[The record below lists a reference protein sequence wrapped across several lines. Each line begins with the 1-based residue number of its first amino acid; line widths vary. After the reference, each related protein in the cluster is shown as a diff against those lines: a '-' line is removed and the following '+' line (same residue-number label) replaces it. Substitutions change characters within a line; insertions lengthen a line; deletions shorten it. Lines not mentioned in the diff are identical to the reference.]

1 MNLFL
6 ISEYF
11 KKIILQI
18 NRDVQRNISSSQ
30 AGKTI
35 MNIGSGIASG
45 SVNLSG
51 HTITIPQ
58 NVNLRVVH
66 VDFPRMKREALR
78 IIVN

>member
-1 MNLFL
+1 
-6 ISEYF
+6 
-11 KKIILQI
+11 
-18 NRDVQRNISSSQ
+18 
-30 AGKTI
+30 